1 MRKGFSVRGVCA
13 AGIAIGASA
22 TLAACGG
29 SGSGSGSAS
38 AGGASGGGG
47 NFTVGVSWSALQTPY
62 FIDLKS
68 GLESAAK
75 SDGAIK
81 IQSVQANN
89 DASQQLNQISQLVS
103 QKVNV
108 LVVNPA
114 DAATITSGI
123 KEAKA
128 AGIKVVTLDRQIP
141 AAKADI
147 VTHVGAS
154 AEQAG
159 YDEAQAVCK
168 ARGPHAKYLGIW
180 GLPGNQTTRDRVA
193 GVKRGA
199 SDKGCALQLV
209 AEKYEQGET
218 TEAAAQTTATWLQ
231 KYGAGQV
238 DAIITYADS
247 QAAGALQELKA
258 QKRSDVVVT
267 GAANFGP
274 FHDAICKGDKQ
285 ALATVDFNVKGQ
297 GETLLKTIEMIRKGQ
312 TVPQWVQTKSIV
324 VTPENKATC

>member
-1 MRKGFSVRGVCA
+1 MFASRRMCATAVTVALAVGV
-13 AGIAIGASA
+13 
-22 TLAACGG
+22 AACGG
-29 SGSGSGSAS
+29 DSGSSSS
-38 AGGASGGGG
+38 SSSGGASGASGAYA
-47 NFTVGVSWSALQTPY
+47 VGVSWSALQTPY
-62 FIDLKS
+62 FNQLKQ
-68 GLESAAK
+68 GMENAAK
-75 SDGAIK
+75 SVQGLDIK
-81 IQSVQANN
+81 SVQANN
-89 DASQQLNQISQLVS
+89 DANQQLNQISQLIS
-103 QKVNV
+103 QKVDL

-123 KEAKA
+123 QQAKE

-141 AAKADI
+141 AAKDSI
-147 VTHVGAS
+147 LTHVGAS

-159 YDEAQAVCK
+159 YEEAQAVCK
-168 ARGPHAKYLGIW
+168 ARGKDAKYLGIW

-199 SDKGCALQLV
+199 TDKGCSLQLV

-231 KYGAGQV
+231 KYKPGQV

-258 QKRSDVVVT
+258 QKRSDIVVT

-274 FHDAICKGDKQ
+274 FHDEICKGNKQ
-285 ALATVDFNVKGQ
+285 ALATVDFNTTGQ
-297 GETLLKTIEMIRKGQ
+297 GETLLKTIEKIRAGQ
-312 TVPQWVQTKSIV
+312 SVPAWVQTPEVV
-324 VTPENKATC
+324 VTPENKSTC